1 VLLVHQL
8 VKAGRKEEAQSIA
21 ASMES
26 LNKANRK
33 TFEQFK
39 K

>member
-8 VKAGRKEEAQSIA
+8 VKAGRKEQAQSIA
-21 ASMES
+21 ASMENFS
-26 LNKANRK
+26 KANRK